1 MSTGFEDIRL
11 LNCSVPELNLED
23 INLRLSVWGK
33 ELEFPLI
40 VNAITGGSDQ
50 ARDINR
56 VLAGLCHKYGLA
68 MAVGSQTIA
77 LEEPDWIESFSVVRE
92 YNPDGVIIAN
102 LSAAANSDDAGAA
115 IDMVNADA
123 LQLHFNVPQELAMRE
138 GDRHFKGIIEQVARV
153 VETCPVPVIAKEVG
167 FGFSRESV
175 KQLYEA
181 GVRIF
186 DTGGQGGT
194 NFIAIEDK
202 RGGVFQGE
210 LNSWGIPTA
219 VSLLE
224 ILASNLPVK
233 IIASGGIRSALD
245 AAKSLALGADMV
257 GVAGSLLRIL
267 LHQGADEL
275 DLWVN
280 DFLYRLQAVF
290 LMSGASD
297 TKSIREKPVIILGP
311 TAEWLRARNIDPTQ
325 WAKR

>member
-1 MSTGFEDIRL
+1 
-11 LNCSVPELNLED
+11 
-23 INLRLSVWGK
+23 
-33 ELEFPLI
+33 
-40 VNAITGGSDQ
+40 
-50 ARDINR
+50 
-56 VLAGLCHKYGLA
+56 

-77 LEEPDWIESFSVVRE
+77 LEEPGWKESFSVVRE
-92 YNPDGVIIAN
+92 YNPDGIVIAN
-102 LSAAANSDDAGAA
+102 LSATASREDARAAVHM
-115 IDMVNADA
+115 INADA
-123 LQLHFNVPQELAMRE
+123 LQLHFNIPQELAMPE
-138 GDRHFKGIIEQVARV
+138 GDRNFKGIIEQVARI

-175 KQLYEA
+175 QRLYDV

-186 DTGGQGGT
+186 DIGGQGGT

-224 ILASNLPVK
+224 ILASNLQVK
-233 IIASGGIRSALD
+233 IIASGGIRSAPD

-257 GVAGSLLRIL
+257 GIAGSLLRIL

-275 DLWVN
+275 DRWVN
-280 DFLYRLQAVF
+280 DFLYRLRAVF

-297 TKSIREKPVIILGP
+297 IKTISEKPVIVLGP
-311 TAEWLRARNIDPTQ
+311 TAEWLRARDIDPSQ
-325 WAKR
+325 WARR

>member
-1 MSTGFEDIRL
+1 M

-23 INLRLSVWGK
+23 VDLRFKVWGK
-33 ELEFPLI
+33 ELGFPLI
-40 VNAITGGSDQ
+40 VNAITGGSEP

-56 VLAGLCHKYGLA
+56 VLAGLCQKHGLA

-77 LEEPDWIESFSVVRE
+77 LEDSVWEESFTVVRE
-92 YNPDGVIIAN
+92 QNPDGIIIAN
-102 LSAAANSDDAGAA
+102 LSAAASSDNAQAA
-115 IDMVNADA
+115 VDMINADA
-123 LQLHFNVPQELAMRE
+123 LQLHFNVPQELAMPE
-138 GDRHFKGIIEQVARV
+138 GDRQFKGIIEQVARI
-153 VETCPVPVIAKEVG
+153 VEICSVPVIAKEVG

-175 KQLYEA
+175 KLLYDA

-202 RGGVFQGE
+202 RGGAFQGE

-224 ILASNLPVK
+224 TLSGNLPVK
-233 IIASGGIRSALD
+233 VIASGGIRSALD
-245 AAKSLALGADMV
+245 AAKALALGADMV
-257 GVAGSLLRIL
+257 GIAGSLLRIL
-267 LHQGADEL
+267 LHQGADGL
-275 DLWVN
+275 DSWLN
-280 DFLYRLQAVF
+280 DFLYRLRAVF
-290 LMSGASD
+290 LMCGANN
-297 TKSIREKPVIILGP
+297 TKTLIEKPVIILGP

>member
-1 MSTGFEDIRL
+1 
-11 LNCSVPELNLED
+11 
-23 INLRLSVWGK
+23 
-33 ELEFPLI
+33 
-40 VNAITGGSDQ
+40 
-50 ARDINR
+50 
-56 VLAGLCHKYGLA
+56 

-77 LEEPDWIESFSVVRE
+77 LEETDWIESFSVVRE
-92 YNPDGVIIAN
+92 YNPDGLIIAN
-102 LSAAANSDDAGAA
+102 LSAAASSDDAMAA
-115 IDMVNADA
+115 VDMINADA
-123 LQLHFNVPQELAMRE
+123 LQLHFNVPQELAMPE
-138 GDRHFKGIIEQVARV
+138 GDRHFKDIIEQVSRV

-175 KQLYEA
+175 KRLYDA

-233 IIASGGIRSALD
+233 IIASGGIRSGLD

-257 GVAGSLLRIL
+257 GIAGSLLRIL

-275 DLWVN
+275 DRWVN
-280 DFLYRLQAVF
+280 DFLYRLRAVF
-290 LMSGASD
+290 LMSGAAN

-325 WAKR
+325 WARR

>member
-1 MSTGFEDIRL
+1 M
-11 LNCSVPELNLED
+11 PELNLED
-23 INLRLSVWGK
+23 IDLKCNVWGK
-33 ELEFPLI
+33 ELKFPLI
-40 VNAITGGSDQ
+40 VNAITGGSEP

-56 VLAGLCHKYGLA
+56 VLAGLCQKYGVA

-77 LEEPDWIESFSVVRE
+77 LEEPGWIESFSIVRE
-92 YNPDGVIIAN
+92 SNPDGIIIAN
-102 LSAAANSDDAGAA
+102 LSAAASIDDARAA
-115 IDMVNADA
+115 VDMVNADA
-123 LQLHFNVPQELAMRE
+123 LQLHFNIPQELAMPE
-138 GDRHFKGIIEQVARV
+138 GDRHFKGIIEQVARI

-175 KQLYEA
+175 QRLYDI
-181 GVRIF
+181 GVRIV

-245 AAKSLALGADMV
+245 VTKSLALGADMV
-257 GVAGSLLRIL
+257 GIAGSLLRIL

-275 DLWVN
+275 DRWVN

-290 LMSGASD
+290 LMSGARD